1 MSPEPS
7 RLCFNKTL
15 AACAAGEPAGAQES
29 VSRPERPGEKGRERL
44 SLSSVKQDPR
54 PAEPTGPLCWNP
66 PLHFTNEN
74 QAQRG
79 VVSSPQPPS

>member
-44 SLSSVKQDPR
+44 SLSSVKQDRSWMPSL
-54 PAEPTGPLCWNP
+54 PLRW
-66 PLHFTNEN
+66 ER
-74 QAQRG
+74 ARRERRG
-79 VVSSPQPPS
+79 EACP